1 MAVSGVSTLGI
12 TFGYGIGA
20 SKPATFTKLSRIN
33 SIGGISL
40 SSEQIDASAIE
51 DEVSK
56 FVAGRANTG
65 GSFDVVVNVTDET
78 ITEWEAL
85 ITAYKSMGSGEQMW
99 FETISPY
106 LTKAFFVVAQP
117 PLSIPQPEVGQNG
130 LLTVTIPLTIEDY
143 KGMDAK
149 VDLS

>member
-1 MAVSGVSTLGI
+1 LVTVLAHQ
-12 TFGYGIGA
+12 
-20 SKPATFTKLSRIN
+20 N
-33 SIGGISL
+33 SIGAISL
-40 SSEQIDASAIE
+40 TSEQIESSAIE
-51 DEVSK
+51 DEVAK